1 MSTRRGALTGL
12 VGVVLLLLACAPG
25 PAAPPAATATT
36 APARPPQTAATA
48 TSAPT
53 AAPAASAPLPLQPPV
68 KVRFAF
74 QYLLTDAPVYLALD
88 RGYFTQEGLDVEPIR
103 IQAAAE
109 AIPQLATGGL
119 EVASGAAA
127 AALYNA
133 VARGADVRIVLEV
146 GGTLPGFPHYVLAVR
161 KDLVD
166 SGAVRDWAD
175 LRGLRIAN
183 TGTGNGLHRGIDL
196 ALARGG
202 LTLADI
208 EMPIMA
214 PPDMLAA
221 FANHAIDAAA
231 LFEPYATV
239 GEEQGVLVRWK
250 RSDEIAESIPGG
262 VLLYAPAFIES
273 HREAAQ
279 RFVDAYLRGTRD
291 YNDAF
296 LKNRDREA
304 VLATIARNV
313 GIDPAIMAKVYP
325 AAIDPDGRVD
335 VASLK
340 NNQEWFA
347 RQGFV
352 QTPVDVDRI
361 VDTSFAQDT
370 VRRLGPYQR

>member
-1 MSTRRGALTGL
+1 MSAGRRLAAL
-12 VGVVLLLLACAPG
+12 VGGALLLLACASG
-25 PAAPPAATATT
+25 PAAAPPAPAPTA
-36 APARPPQTAATA
+36 AAARPPQ
-48 TSAPT
+48 T
-53 AAPAASAPLPLQPPV
+53 AAPAASAPTAAPASSAPAPLQPPV

-74 QYLLTDAPVYLALD
+74 QYLLTDAPVYLAVE
-88 RGYFTQEGLDVEPIR
+88 RGYFAEEGLDVEPIR

-109 AIPQLATGGL
+109 AIPLLATGGL

-183 TGTGNGLHRGIDL
+183 TGQGNGLHRGIDL

-208 EMPIMA
+208 EMPILS
-214 PPDMLAA
+214 PPDMLSA

-250 RSDEIAESIPGG
+250 RSDEIAASIPGG
-262 VLLYAPAFIES
+262 VLLYSPAFIDAQ
-273 HREAAQ
+273 REAAQ

-340 NNQEWFA
+340 DNQDWFV

-361 VDTSFAQDT
+361 VDTSFADAAVQ
-370 VRRLGPYQR
+370 RFGPYQR